1 MNADD
6 LSQLRALITRSRDLV
21 DRLRQLAIFAWTT
34 EDPTPIEH
42 ELAQLEV
49 ATGTLARA
57 IQDREERSW
66 RADHPP
72 RHAAP
77 PRLRRRGLP
86 LSTDVD
92 HGVPVQRIA
101 VTGEPAAEIR
111 QRPTPTGRW
120 QQGRLGLHRRP
131 KPEDLTP

>member
-1 MNADD
+1 MNAED
-6 LSQLRALITRSRDLV
+6 LAQLRELITRSRDLIAA
-21 DRLRQLAIFAWTT
+21 LQQLAIFAWAT
-34 EDPTPIEH
+34 EDPTPIEG

-57 IQDREERSW
+57 VQDREARSW

-86 LSTDVD
+86 LSTDID
-92 HGVPVQRIA
+92 HGIPVQRIA

-111 QRPTPTGRW
+111 QRSTPTGRW

-131 KPEDLTP
+131 KREDLTP